1 MPIGLAAVNK
11 DQRVSIS
18 AFLIANASSID
29 RSSGHTPHLRLFQT
43 RWHIRARPPHYKRQP
58 AKKARDISRLCYW
71 RDALMED
78 TIKHLIFSVNYDTQ
92 TNTNTPTLKQILPM
106 GAVLTRSDR

>member
-29 RSSGHTPHLRLFQT
+29 RYSRHTPHLRLFQT
-43 RWHIRARPPHYKRQP
+43 RWHIRARPPHSKRQP

-71 RDALMED
+71 SVALMED
-78 TIKHLIFSVNYDTQ
+78 PIKDLIFADRKS
-92 TNTNTPTLKQILPM
+92 
-106 GAVLTRSDR
+106 TRLNSSPYFAPRQHAS

>member
-29 RSSGHTPHLRLFQT
+29 RYSGHTPHLRLFQT
-43 RWHIRARPPHYKRQP
+43 RWHIRAPPPHSKRQP

-71 RDALMED
+71 SVALMED
-78 TIKHLIFSVNYDTQ
+78 PKKDIIC
-92 TNTNTPTLKQILPM
+92 
-106 GAVLTRSDR
+106 AVHRLDGRGVGKASASTCRLRW

>member
-29 RSSGHTPHLRLFQT
+29 RYSGHTPHLRLFQT
-43 RWHIRARPPHYKRQP
+43 RWHIRARPPHSKRQP
-58 AKKARDISRLCYW
+58 AKKERDISRLCYW
-71 RDALMED
+71 SVALMED
-78 TIKHLIFSVNYDTQ
+78 PIKDLIFAVNLDTQ
-92 TNTNTPTLKQILPM
+92 TKLNTAIHKLLIKRQKLM
-106 GAVLTRSDR
+106 